1 MSTTDATSD
10 ATPGQAP
17 GTIERSRRT
26 PGWLSATIA
35 IVFGLFYAYAA
46 WAGLG
51 NLLGLNSAAQ
61 SLDTTL
67 SGFGWGLLL
76 TGVLLP
82 VAVYGLAFWFGRRR
96 EAGPQVLLLLTGLC
110 LVFAISLDIFV
121 FGLGSLI
128 V

>member
-1 MSTTDATSD
+1 MTSTNHPPDA
-10 ATPGQAP
+10 AP
-17 GTIERSRRT
+17 ARPERTRRT
-26 PGWLSATIA
+26 PAWVFATIA

-46 WAGLG
+46 WSGLG
-51 NLLGLNSAAQ
+51 NLLGLDSAAR

-76 TGVLLP
+76 AGVLLP
-82 VAVYGLAFWFGRRR
+82 VVIYGVAFWLGRRR
-96 EAGPQVLLLLTGLC
+96 EAGPQALILLSGLC
-110 LVFAISLDIFV
+110 LVFALSLDIFG